1 MCFRLLHQR
10 KRRDM
15 MQFIYGLVTR
25 SSWRERTRSPHRRA
39 GLTKLHNRLS
49 PLCMRQPSLSP
60 FTYVGFRFSAVKLV
74 SQGEACCRFGT
85 VACLV
90 HRLFCGYLL
99 ELSALCTGSRTYTA
113 RRVSG
118 PAGSTPAALTNQF
131 FTPQSGLANGPEWAA
146 LKKHRQ
152 RYTPAIAFPDLAE
165 VLDELT
171 AVTVE
176 LTQTGSESARYA
188 HLVPFVSKQQ

>member
-1 MCFRLLHQR
+1 
-10 KRRDM
+10 M
-15 MQFIYGLVTR
+15 MRNIYGLVTR
-25 SSWRERTRSPHRRA
+25 SSCLERTRSPHRRA
-39 GLTKLHNRLS
+39 GLTKLHNRLD

-60 FTYVGFRFSAVKLV
+60 FTYVGFRVFAVRLV
-74 SQGEACCRFGT
+74 SRPVTQWLESWADFGRYAAELQQNSIGESRVRVPPG
-85 VACLV
+85 
-90 HRLFCGYLL
+90 LL
-99 ELSALCTGSRTYTA
+99 TSLY
-113 RRVSG
+113 
-118 PAGSTPAALTNQF
+118 
-131 FTPQSGLANGPEWAA
+131 TPQSGLANGPEWAA